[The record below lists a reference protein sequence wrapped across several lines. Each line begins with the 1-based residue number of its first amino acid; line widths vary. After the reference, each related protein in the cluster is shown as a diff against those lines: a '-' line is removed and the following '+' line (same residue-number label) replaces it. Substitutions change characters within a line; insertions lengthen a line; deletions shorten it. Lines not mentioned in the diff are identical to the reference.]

1 MSIQNNENKIV
12 PIPGILEITPT
23 DTISQFMEKCNN
35 NFSTISKNGGGQTGS
50 QGIQGSQGVPTKPK
64 VPIHV
69 WKEGEQYDYEEGFEL
84 VLKNDGENGELTKTQ
99 YQKGH
104 LILLE
109 NAHVY
114 ILTDVDENGTHFLK
128 PEYIFTLQSFD
139 PGSVIDG
146 KTAYVHFDFKDGNE
160 LGLNDN
166 DSSELET
173 ELDIIDNVFDKEY
186 IGIYSSNSENKPEDI
201 SKYTWNRIKEKK
213 DKYNLIIGDNE
224 KSGEL
229 NVFGNINVN
238 SIVDDE
244 KSGVLN
250 VSGNI
255 NVDKFLTVKEDI
267 TSNTITTS
275 FIFVGFDDG
284 DSDSDENN
292 EVITYED
299 GDIVSTN
306 KIYAKTLTATNDIST
321 KTLTATGISA
331 TDISATGISS
341 KKLSASDIS
350 ANGEITTNKIKVGGI
365 SVGKNNNKYTIND
378 DGEIIVDKIIANSE
392 VNNQVVINGNDIRI
406 ISNDGTN
413 TALFTSDD
421 IQLFTDMIDD
431 DDDVT
436 EESNIISN
444 KYSWNT
450 LYTGVDL
457 SSNNEQQEPQNIVSY
472 YSEFINLNGVFGDPV
487 NLNLNFKIIASMSDS
502 EGIISDWNFNKTN
515 SLTLY
520 IEQYNVVKNE
530 WEEKYYMA
538 VDQGFEWYTCNEFGE
553 EIDGDSENE
562 NGYFLSIADANI
574 NYEIISDKD
583 PVYDSYYEYRGSK
596 IYRVKTILDTSTIDI
611 SNIEEKYDLSNL
623 NILLKIVCDTSIK
636 SHLDGMDPNTQKNG
650 VVIGKNGIIV
660 RTFDDDG
667 TEYGTN
673 GTFYVSKNEILMRVG
688 NFALKI
694 CKDGIFK
701 TQEYE
706 SCYNIY
712 PTDDETETWKS
723 LFE

>member
-1 MSIQNNENKIV
+1 MSTAINDEQNELLKKIEQ
-12 PIPGILEITPT
+12 IELS

-35 NFSTISKNGGGQTGS
+35 NFYTISKNGGGQTGS

-69 WKEGEQYDYEEGFEL
+69 WKKDEQYVEETIDKLEGFKLELKYEEEL
-84 VLKNDGENGELTKTQ
+84 EKQK
-99 YQKGH
+99 YQIGH

-114 ILTDVDENGTHFLK
+114 ILADSVNEDGSHVLK
-128 PEYIFTLQSFD
+128 QKYIFTLQSFD

-146 KTAYVHFDFKDGNE
+146 KTAYIHFKFMDGSE
-160 LGLNDN
+160 LGDILNDIG
-166 DSSELET
+166 DSELEN
-173 ELDIIDNVFDKEY
+173 ESSILDKEY
-186 IGIYSSNSENKPEDI
+186 IGIYSSNSETSPTDI
-201 SKYTWNRIKEKK
+201 SKYTWNRIK
-213 DKYNLIIGDNE
+213 DKYNFSIGDKE
-224 KSGEL
+224 KSGVL
-229 NVFGNINVN
+229 NVFGNINV
-238 SIVDDE
+238 E
-244 KSGVLN
+244 EY
-250 VSGNI
+250 
-255 NVDKFLTVKEDI
+255 LTVKENI
-267 TSNTITTS
+267 TSNTITTRC
-275 FIFVGFDDG
+275 IFVGFDDVDG
-284 DSDSDENN
+284 DSDEDN
-292 EVITYED
+292 EYIITYED
-299 GDIVSTN
+299 GDIVATN
-306 KIYAKTLTATNDIST
+306 KIYAKTLSATNDITATNITATNNIST
-321 KTLTATGISA
+321 ETLTANGISA
-331 TDISATGISS
+331 NDITANDTISTEKLTATDITSTDITAT
-341 KKLSASDIS
+341 DIS

-378 DGEIIVDKIIANSE
+378 EGGIIVDKIITNSE

-421 IQLFTDMIDD
+421 IQLFTDMIPDD
-431 DDDVT
+431 KIT

-457 SSNNEQQEPQNIVSY
+457 SSNNSNNEQIEPQTIESY
-472 YSEFINLNGVFGDPV
+472 YSEFINLNGVFGDS
-487 NLNLNFKIIASMSDS
+487 NLNLKFKIIASMSDS
-502 EGIISDWNFNKTN
+502 EGIISDWIFNKTN

-530 WEEKYYMA
+530 WEEKYCIP
-538 VDQGFEWYTCNEFGE
+538 VDQGFEWYKCNEFGE
-553 EIDGDSENE
+553 KIDGDSENE

-574 NYEIISDKD
+574 NYEMISDKD
-583 PVYDSYYEYRGSK
+583 PVYENYYEYRGSK
-596 IYRVKTILDTSTIDI
+596 IYRVKTVLDTSTIDT
-611 SNIEEKYDLSNL
+611 SNLTNRDLSNI
-623 NILLKIVCDTSIK
+623 NILLKIVCDTSIR
-636 SHLDGMDPNTQKNG
+636 SHLDGDPNTQRNG

-694 CKDGIFK
+694 CKDGIYK
-701 TQEYE
+701 TQDYE

-712 PTDDETETWKS
+712 PTDDEYETWKS